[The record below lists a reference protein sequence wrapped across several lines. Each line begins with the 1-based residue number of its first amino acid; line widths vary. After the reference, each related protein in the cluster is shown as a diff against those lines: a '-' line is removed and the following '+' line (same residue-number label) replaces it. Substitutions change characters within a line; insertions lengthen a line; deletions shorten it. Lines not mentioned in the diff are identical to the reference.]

1 MTTSFFAAR
10 VDPSQGFMGGRV
22 SKKVLWLGGG
32 LLALV
37 LALTVSIIAGKG
49 QRVVT
54 ETAPPPKATSNPTQ
68 GGLNE
73 ILASA
78 PQTPQVQQEQQRG
91 GAKSQGSAGGS
102 GQGAGAQGTVEED
115 PSVRQARQAAER
127 EALRLAQ
134 LKQQQ
139 FEAALG
145 SNGVVSVDLYENERE
160 RSGPARN
167 PAEQALANL
176 VASQG
181 SMAPQALPDPNKQD
195 NKIAFSQEARRNTYL
210 TRGREL
216 PLSDLELKVGTVIP
230 ATLVSG
236 INSDLPGQVIA
247 QVNQHVYDSATH
259 STILLPQGSQLV
271 GVYDSRVA
279 YGQDR
284 LLMAWTRVNFPDGST
299 LELEGM
305 GGADAAG
312 YAGFV
317 DEVDHHYFKIF
328 GNALL
333 LGLIS
338 GVSQSAVSDGNGN
351 ENSTAEEVNNGV
363 VEQFATVGTTLTQKN
378 LDVQPTIKI
387 RNGYKFNIM
396 LNKDVV
402 LPAYQLAP

>member
-22 SKKVLWLGGG
+22 SKKVLWLSGG

-37 LALTVSIIAGKG
+37 LALTVSVIAGKG
-49 QRVVT
+49 QRAVT
-54 ETAPPPKATSNPTQ
+54 ETAPPPKATSNPPQ

-78 PQTPQVQQEQQRG
+78 PQTPQVQQEQQG
-91 GAKSQGSAGGS
+91 GGGKSQGGAGGS
-102 GQGAGAQGTVEED
+102 GQSANVQGAVEED

-160 RSGPARN
+160 RSVPARN

-284 LLMAWTRVNFPDGST
+284 LLMAWTRVNFPDGTT

-312 YAGFV
+312 YAGFA

-363 VEQFATVGTTLTQKN
+363 VQQFATVGTTLTQKN

-402 LPAYQLAP
+402 LPAYQLVP

>member
-22 SKKVLWLGGG
+22 SKKVLWLSGG

-37 LALTVSIIAGKG
+37 LAFTVSVIAGKG
-49 QRVVT
+49 QRAVT

-78 PQTPQVQQEQQRG
+78 PQTPQVKQEQQGG
-91 GAKSQGSAGGS
+91 GAQPQGRAGGS
-102 GQGAGAQGTVEED
+102 GQGANAQGAGEED
-115 PSVRQARQAAER
+115 PGVRQARQAAER

-145 SNGVVSVDLYENERE
+145 SNGLVSVDLYERERE
-160 RSGPARN
+160 RSVPTRN

-271 GVYDSRVA
+271 GVYDSKLA

-284 LLMAWTRVNFPDGST
+284 LLMAWTRVNFPDGTT

-312 YAGFV
+312 YAGFA

-351 ENSTAEEVNNGV
+351 ENSTSEEVNNGV
-363 VEQFATVGTTLTQKN
+363 VQQFATVGTTLTQKN